1 MQSLTKC
8 SIIGQQMHNDFYA
21 SGFLYH
27 PKTQQILL
35 QQEITAELEP
45 TWALFGGDSLGN
57 ETSEEA
63 FKRIIKSAL
72 KLDLK
77 LNTICQIY
85 NYFHDEKKKDGFVH
99 YAKVRKLE
107 KFLSNGK
114 FNYGWFTFKE
124 IQKLHIA
131 EKVKQDIVVGQ
142 RVIDSAVRRSLGQ
155 QTID

>member
-1 MQSLTKC
+1 
-8 SIIGQQMHNDFYA
+8 MHNDFYA

-45 TWALFGGDSLGN
+45 TWSLFGGDSSGK

-85 NYFHDEKKKDGFVH
+85 NYFHEEKHKDSFVH
-99 YAKVRKLE
+99 YAKVRKME
-107 KFLSNGK
+107 KFVNGK
-114 FNYGWFTFKE
+114 FTYAWFTFKE
-124 IQKLHIA
+124 IQKLRIPNS
-131 EKVKQDIVVGQ
+131 VKQDIIVGQ

>member
-1 MQSLTKC
+1 
-8 SIIGQQMHNDFYA
+8 MHNSFYA

-27 PKTQQILL
+27 PRSQQILL
-35 QQEITAELEP
+35 QQENTADIEP

-63 FKRIIKSAL
+63 FRRIINSAL

-77 LNTICQIY
+77 LNAVCQIY
-85 NYFHDEKKKDGFVH
+85 NYFHEEKHKDSFVH

-107 KFLSNGK
+107 KFVSNK
-114 FNYGWFTFKE
+114 NITYGWFTFKE
-124 IQKLHIA
+124 IQKLKIP

-142 RVIDSAVRRSLGQ
+142 RVIDSAIRRSLGQ
-155 QTID
+155 QTND